1 MFEMKIG
8 QFAGGTIFILSSNKS
23 VQLRISY
30 RRTRCLNNTLLKQSR
45 ERSEERQNLIG
56 EIYNV
61 KSLNAHMIGPGQ
73 CTVI

>member
-1 MFEMKIG
+1 MKVG
-8 QFAGGTIFILSSNKS
+8 ATRDAFFLAGENRTKKNDS
-23 VQLRISY
+23 
-30 RRTRCLNNTLLKQSR
+30 RTRCLNNTLLKQSR

-56 EIYNV
+56 EIYV